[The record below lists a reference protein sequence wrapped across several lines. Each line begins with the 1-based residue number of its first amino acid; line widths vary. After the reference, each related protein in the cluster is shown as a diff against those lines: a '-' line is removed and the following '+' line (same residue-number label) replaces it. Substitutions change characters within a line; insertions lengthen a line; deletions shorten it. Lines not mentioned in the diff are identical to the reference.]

1 MSTEDNRLPKNFRN
15 SPDLEN
21 FYRFIY
27 ENNLRSEAKKIFEAL
42 KVATTPVKKRGRKK
56 KS

>member
-1 MSTEDNRLPKNFRN
+1 MSEDSRLPKNFRG
-15 SPDLEN
+15 SPDIEN

-27 ENNLRSEAKKIFEAL
+27 ENNLRAEAKKIFEAL
-42 KVATTPVKKRGRKK
+42 KVAAAPVKKRGRKK

>member
-1 MSTEDNRLPKNFRN
+1 MSEENKLPKNFRS
-15 SPDLEN
+15 SPDFEN

-27 ENNLRSEAKKIFEAL
+27 ENNLRGEAKKMFEAL
-42 KVATTPVKKRGRKK
+42 KVATTATKRRGRKK